1 KYTFCLPDGE
11 MMLSYP
17 MPGSDND
24 MRRGHRDYNFVW
36 YRPTDI
42 QVSLPDMCTD
52 ATGRQHGLAIPPPLI
67 RPDVVARLRAD
78 AHALLPPQIADV

>member
-1 KYTFCLPDGE
+1 
-11 MMLSYP
+11 
-17 MPGSDND
+17 
-24 MRRGHRDYNFVW
+24 VW

-78 AHALLPPQIADV
+78 AHALLPPQIADVVGQARQPFFQPIYDLESPRLA